1 MTAESRRLSILVV
14 DDDAQL
20 RSMICELLR
29 SEGMLA
35 EQAENGRKALSQFS
49 TRDYDLVVLD
59 IMMPVMDGLQV
70 LDQIR
75 TSSSVPVLMLTA
87 RGDDEDRIAGLE
99 HGADDYLA
107 KPFNPRELLLRV
119 KAILKRGRGSSE
131 ATDDVL
137 EVGPLVFETLKHQA
151 TLGGERLKLT
161 GAELRI
167 LEALMRSPGKV
178 ISREHLTKF
187 ALGRALTAYDRSL
200 DTHVSHLRSKLGKDE
215 TGQSPI
221 RSMRGAGYVLVADD
235 WEPQVS

>member
-1 MTAESRRLSILVV
+1 MTIDTDRQHILVV

-20 RSMICELLR
+20 RLMICELLR

-35 EQAENGRKALSQFS
+35 DQAEDGRRALSSFS
-49 TRDYDLVVLD
+49 TQDYDLVVLD

-87 RGDDEDRIAGLE
+87 RGDDEDRIAGFE

-119 KAILKRGRGSSE
+119 KAILKRGRDPGGS
-131 ATDDVL
+131 TDVVL
-137 EVGPLVFETLKHQA
+137 KVGPLVFETLKHQA

-235 WEPQVS
+235 WEPQLP